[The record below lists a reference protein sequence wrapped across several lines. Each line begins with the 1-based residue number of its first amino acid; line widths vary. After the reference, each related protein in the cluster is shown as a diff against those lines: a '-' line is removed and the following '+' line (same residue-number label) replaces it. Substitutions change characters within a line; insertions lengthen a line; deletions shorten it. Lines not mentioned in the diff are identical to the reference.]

1 MDLVTTKTR
10 VKIFVSNRGTMLEEK
25 VNSELEQLEKDG
37 KIIDNIQTDIS
48 YSGTTG
54 YQAMATITYLEDII
68 DEMDPVGFNIN
79 FGIGEPN
86 LDCPSE

>member
-1 MDLVTTKTR
+1 MNLVTTKTR
-10 VKIFVSNRGTMLEEK
+10 VKIFVSNKGTMLEEK
-25 VNSELEQLEKDG
+25 VNTELEQLEKDG

-68 DEMDPVGFNIN
+68 NEMDPIGFNIN
-79 FGIGEPN
+79 FGIGEHN

>member
-54 YQAMATITYLEDII
+54 YQAIATITYLEDII

>member
-10 VKIFVSNRGTMLEEK
+10 VKIFVSNRGTILEEK

-48 YSGTTG
+48 YSGATG